1 MDEELIKTW
10 FEKRFGKKPE
20 HDAIYYREW
29 VGRFRGL
36 KEGEYPWQMDL
47 ASRQTWKQVKG
58 L

>member
-20 HDAIYYREW
+20 HDTIYYREW
-29 VGRFRGL
+29 VGL
-36 KEGEYPWQMDL
+36 KDGEYPWQMDL
-47 ASRQTWKQVKG
+47 ASRKAWKQVKG